1 MKSTALQRS
10 ACWLASGDFLST
22 LFDNWDR
29 MPAMSAYVMLSAI
42 PFQRGSAESRDPTIQ
57 TGPTRNYGLSI
68 RGGTRCGFYS
78 WSLGIALAVLFVI
91 SFALHGWSSLG
102 AAN

>member
-1 MKSTALQRS
+1 M
-10 ACWLASGDFLST
+10 W
-22 LFDNWDR
+22 
-29 MPAMSAYVMLSAI
+29 
-42 PFQRGSAESRDPTIQ
+42 
-57 TGPTRNYGLSI
+57 
-68 RGGTRCGFYS
+68 FYS